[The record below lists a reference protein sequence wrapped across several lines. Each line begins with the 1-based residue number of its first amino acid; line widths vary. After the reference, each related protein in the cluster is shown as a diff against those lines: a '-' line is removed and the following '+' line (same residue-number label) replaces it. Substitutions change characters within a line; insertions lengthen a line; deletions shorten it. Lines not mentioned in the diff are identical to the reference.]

1 MVVSNTLFIYFTQGV
16 IHLMSSLDRE
26 TNDLLVIQLEAVD
39 DGTDH
44 DPMPQT
50 GFASVSYLHHILAF
64 NYTTFS
70 ISAFTTHNYVQIS
83 VHVLDENDNDPE
95 LLEDTFERSRPE
107 NIPAGTT
114 LITLSASDQDLQ
126 ENGTLSYRILSGD
139 TDCQ

>member
-1 MVVSNTLFIYFTQGV
+1 M
-16 IHLMSSLDRE
+16 
-26 TNDLLVIQLEAVD
+26 
-39 DGTDH
+39 
-44 DPMPQT
+44 
-50 GFASVSYLHHILAF
+50 
-64 NYTTFS
+64 
-70 ISAFTTHNYVQIS
+70 QIS

-107 NIPAGTT
+107 NIPVGTT